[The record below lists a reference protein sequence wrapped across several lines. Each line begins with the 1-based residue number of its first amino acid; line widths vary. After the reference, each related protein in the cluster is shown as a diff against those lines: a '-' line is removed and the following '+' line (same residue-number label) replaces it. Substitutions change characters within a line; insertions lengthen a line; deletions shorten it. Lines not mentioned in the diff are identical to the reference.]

1 MHLREVDAN
10 LLVILDALL
19 VDASVTRAAERLGRS
34 ASAISHALAKLR
46 EIFADELFVR
56 AGQKLVPTAKALELA
71 PTVHVILAGMES
83 LLRPNKP
90 FDPSLEDRDFAA
102 AASEAGELILVQP
115 LRQRL
120 KQAAPGVRLGWTP
133 AQGADSIDA
142 LRHGRCHF
150 VIDIEG
156 MDVPAQDVRV
166 LKLFDDGLVTLARA
180 GHPLSGRRPG
190 SAAFAGRDH
199 IAVNS
204 LPTIALLD
212 RALAKRGLRCRVS
225 TSVSSVL
232 VGLLLALTSDALLTL
247 PASLA
252 LLLER
257 QFALNRVVQP
267 LRDISLPVRLLWHS
281 SYDRDECH
289 QWVRMEFATLA
300 SETLAGEARP
310 QSVAGAR

>member
-10 LLVILDALL
+10 LLVTLDALL

-83 LLRPNKP
+83 LLRPSKP
-90 FDPSLEDRDFAA
+90 FDPSETSRDFAV

-115 LRQRL
+115 LRRRL
-120 KQAAPGVRLGWTP
+120 QHLAPSVRVGWMP
-133 AQGADSIDA
+133 SHLEENIDA

-156 MDVPAQDVRV
+156 GPFQEPDIRV
-166 LKLFDDGLVTLARA
+166 LKLFDDRLVTLAGS
-180 GHPLSGRRPG
+180 GHPFVKRKPK
-190 SAAFAGRDH
+190 AATFAASDH

-204 LPTIALLD
+204 LPAIELIDREFQAQTLACTISS
-212 RALAKRGLRCRVS
+212 R
-225 TSVSSVL
+225 VSSVL
-232 VGLLLALTSDALLTL
+232 VGLLLALNSDALLTL

-252 LLLER
+252 LILEQ
-257 QFALNRVVQP
+257 QFGLVRINQPFRPIAFP
-267 LRDISLPVRLLWHS
+267 LRLMWHS

-289 QWVRMEFATLA
+289 EWVRGEFTNLAREME
-300 SETLAGEARP
+300 SAG
-310 QSVAGAR
+310 

>member
-10 LLVILDALL
+10 LLVTLDALL

-83 LLRPNKP
+83 LLRPSKP
-90 FDPSLEDRDFAA
+90 FDPSETARDFAV

-120 KQAAPGVRLGWTP
+120 QQLAPSVRVGWMP
-133 AQGADSIDA
+133 SRREENINA

-156 MDVPAQDVRV
+156 APVPAPDIRL
-166 LKLFDDGLVTLARA
+166 LKLFDDTLATLVRPSHPFA
-180 GHPLSGRRPG
+180 GRPPKA
-190 SAAFAGRDH
+190 AAFAASDH
-199 IAVNS
+199 IAVNA
-204 LPTIALLD
+204 LPAIELID
-212 RALAKRGLRCRVS
+212 RELAAQKLACAI
-225 TSVSSVL
+225 TSRVSSVL
-232 VGLLLALTSDALLTL
+232 VGLLLALNSDALITL
-247 PASLA
+247 PASVA
-252 LLLER
+252 SILEKQFGLVRVR
-257 QFALNRVVQP
+257 QPFRPIAFP
-267 LRDISLPVRLLWHS
+267 LRLMWHS

-289 QWVRMEFATLA
+289 EWVRGEFAEVA
-300 SETLAGEARP
+300 REMERAG
-310 QSVAGAR
+310 

>member
-10 LLVILDALL
+10 LLVTLDALL

-83 LLRPNKP
+83 LLRPSKP
-90 FDPSLEDRDFAA
+90 FDPSETSRDFAVA
-102 AASEAGELILVQP
+102 TGEAGELILVQP

-120 KQAAPGVRLGWTP
+120 QKRAPSVRVGWMP
-133 AQGADSIDA
+133 PHREENIDA

-150 VIDIEG
+150 VIDIE
-156 MDVPAQDVRV
+156 DAAVPAPDIRV
-166 LKLFDDGLVTLARA
+166 LKLFDDPLVTLARR
-180 GHPLSGRRPG
+180 GHPFAKGKPKA
-190 SAAFAGRDH
+190 AAFAASDH

-204 LPTIALLD
+204 LPTIEPID
-212 RALAKRGLRCRVS
+212 RALTAQLACNVS
-225 TSVSSVL
+225 SRVSSVL
-232 VGLLLALTSDALLTL
+232 VGLLIALNSNALITL

-252 LLLER
+252 AILEKE
-257 QFALNRVVQP
+257 FGLVRVNQPFRPIAFP
-267 LRDISLPVRLLWHS
+267 LRLMWHS

-289 QWVRMEFATLA
+289 EWVRGELTALAREMEKAA
-300 SETLAGEARP
+300 
-310 QSVAGAR
+310 

>member
-10 LLVILDALL
+10 LLVTLDALL

-83 LLRPNKP
+83 LLRPSKP
-90 FDPSLEDRDFAA
+90 FDPSDTSRDFAV
-102 AASEAGELILVQP
+102 AASEAGELILLQP
-115 LRQRL
+115 LRRRL
-120 KQAAPGVRLGWTP
+120 QHLAPSVRVDWMP
-133 AQGADSIDA
+133 WHREENIDA

-156 MDVPAQDVRV
+156 APLQAPDIRA
-166 LKLFDDGLVTLARA
+166 LNLFDDKLITLARPA
-180 GHPLSGRRPG
+180 HPLAKRRPKAG
-190 SAAFAGRDH
+190 LFAGTDH

-204 LPTIALLD
+204 LPALELID
-212 RALAKRGLRCRVS
+212 RQLGAEKLTCHVS
-225 TSVSSVL
+225 SRVSSVL
-232 VGLLLALTSDALLTL
+232 VGLLLALNSDALLTL

-252 LLLER
+252 LILEQ
-257 QFALNRVVQP
+257 QFGLVRIHQPFRPIAFP
-267 LRDISLPVRLLWHS
+267 LRLMWHS

-289 QWVRMEFATLA
+289 EWVRGELANLAREMEN
-300 SETLAGEARP
+300 AG
-310 QSVAGAR
+310 